1 LVSRRTVHAPN
12 GVCMPDLRDCDAT
25 DLRLLMALQQDA
37 SRTADA
43 LAAEVGLSPSAIARR
58 IRRLR
63 ETGIIDRD
71 VAVLSDQAA
80 RYLSVFVD
88 VQLDRH
94 LLSEVEALIRRL
106 QARDEVQ
113 LLMMISGAFDLTL
126 LVAVPD
132 MDAFNLFVDTMLGS
146 DRVVRRYESR
156 FVKKRRKFSTALP
169 LGSPG

>member
-1 LVSRRTVHAPN
+1 
-12 GVCMPDLRDCDAT
+12 MPDIGDCDAI
-25 DLRLLMALQQDA
+25 DLRLLAALQHDSA
-37 SRTADA
+37 RTNEA
-43 LAAEVGLSPSAIARR
+43 LAADVALSPSAIARR

-63 ETGIIDRD
+63 ETGLIARD
-71 VAVLSDQAA
+71 VSILSEGAL

-94 LLSEVEALIRRL
+94 ALPEVEALIRRL

-113 LLMMISGAFDLTL
+113 LLMMVSGAFDLTL

-132 MDAFNLFVDTMLGS
+132 MDAFNAFVDAMLGS

-156 FVKKRRKFSTALP
+156 FVKKRRKFSPAIPLP
-169 LGSPG
+169 V

>member
-1 LVSRRTVHAPN
+1 
-12 GVCMPDLRDCDAT
+12 MPDLRDCDAT
-25 DLRLLMALQQDA
+25 DLRLLMALQHDA

-43 LAAEVGLSPSAIARR
+43 LAAEVALSPSAIARR
-58 IRRLR
+58 IRCLR

-71 VAVLSDQAA
+71 VAVLSDQAV
-80 RYLSVFVD
+80 RFLSVFVD

-169 LGSPG
+169 LGLPG

>member
-1 LVSRRTVHAPN
+1 
-12 GVCMPDLRDCDAT
+12 MPDLRDCDPT
-25 DLRLLMALQQDA
+25 DLRLLMALQHDA

-43 LAAEVGLSPSAIARR
+43 LAAEVALSPSAIARR

-71 VAVLSDQAA
+71 VAVLSDQAV
-80 RYLSVFVD
+80 RFLSAFVD
-88 VQLDRH
+88 IQLDRH
-94 LLSEVEALIRRL
+94 ALPEVEALIRRL
-106 QARDEVQ
+106 EAHDEVQ
-113 LLMMISGAFDLTL
+113 MLMMISGTFDLTL

-132 MDAFNLFVDTMLGS
+132 MEAFNVFVDRMLGS

-169 LGSPG
+169 LGLPG